1 MHLVSSKPRKRSG
14 GAGGGGGGVCLL
26 GNNGKEQGRRRMRK
40 VSFRANLVNEA
51 GVRERKRCG
60 SIIRVSR
67 IVSVEALC
75 MLDKEEEG
83 EEEEK
88 GRGLFIDK

>member
-1 MHLVSSKPRKRSG
+1 M
-14 GAGGGGGGVCLL
+14 
-26 GNNGKEQGRRRMRK
+26 
-40 VSFRANLVNEA
+40 NEA

-83 EEEEK
+83 EDQTCMCHHQICM
-88 GRGLFIDK
+88 RIIRYACDIIRYA